1 MTMDDDYDKVAEKI
15 SRDEFE
21 RRVLEK
27 VKEFQGLLTREGA
40 VSIIASEL
48 GITQAKRPRDV
59 TIKISDIQEGMSNI
73 DMVGKVTRIS
83 DVKQFTRKATG
94 DVGRVMNVVLADET
108 GTLRI
113 SLWDEQTEM
122 PLAPGDVLRVTG
134 GFAKKGFNDAIELSV
149 TRRGSIEK
157 SEAEI
162 DVPIAKEELCSI
174 VDIQEGMSNITIIG
188 VVAGVSDV
196 REYERDGRSFK
207 VCSLFLNDGTGQ
219 TRVSLWNAHAEATK
233 SMGVGDAI
241 KLSGCYSR
249 MGFSGVEIQT
259 NAYTRIDTNPDT
271 LGLTLPTIDSEVAL
285 GDVTAEHQFFNVHGV
300 VVAVFEPRTF
310 QRDDGTSGAV
320 GSLELRDDTGSCR
333 VTLWDEKADMLST
346 LAPGVSISL
355 EGCSAREG
363 LEGIEISLGRQ
374 GRITFCIPD
383 EAACALRPEGLARV
397 LEAKDGAIKALTR
410 EGDIT
415 LVSGVTDVVP
425 GDLVSYTGSVSGQT
439 VEGAEVSPSSEQY
452 PSLED
457 LLEPPER
464 TLAEL
469 SAGDV
474 AMVRGL
480 VRVSSSVQDCNLLR
494 LDDGT
499 GVMTGYAPQA
509 VEPGSEY
516 RARAYAFDSGGAL
529 EFVTRDITPLDMEQE
544 AYRLLACIG
553 EDNIE

>member
-1 MTMDDDYDKVAEKI
+1 MADDYDKVAEKI

-21 RRVLEK
+21 RRVQEK
-27 VKEFQGLLTREGA
+27 IKEFQGLLTREGA

-48 GITQAKRPRDV
+48 GITQAKKPRDV
-59 TIKISDIQEGMSNI
+59 TIKIADIQEGMSNI

-108 GTLRI
+108 GSLRI
-113 SLWDEQTEM
+113 SMWDEQTEM

-134 GFAKKGFNDAIELSV
+134 GFAKKGFTGGIELSV
-149 TRRGSIEK
+149 TRRGTIEK
-157 SEAEI
+157 SEAEV
-162 DVPIAKEELCSI
+162 DVPVAKEERCTI
-174 VDIQEGMSNITIIG
+174 ADIQEGMSNITIIG

-219 TRVSLWNAHAEATK
+219 ARVSLWNAHAEATK
-233 SMGVGDAI
+233 GMNVGDAI

-249 MGFSGVEIQT
+249 MGFSGIEVQT
-259 NAYTRIDTNPDT
+259 NAYTRIDTAPDT
-271 LGLTLPTIDSEVAL
+271 QGLTLPTIDSEVAL
-285 GDVTAEHQFFNVHGV
+285 GDVTAEHQFFNVRGV

-310 QRDDGTSGAV
+310 QRDDGTSGNV

-383 EAACALRPEGLARV
+383 EATCALRPEGLARV

-415 LVSGVTDVVP
+415 IVSDVIDVVP
-425 GDLVSYTGSVSGQT
+425 GDLISYKGTVNGQT
-439 VEGAEVSPSSEQY
+439 VEGADVAPSSEQY

-457 LLEPPER
+457 LLEPPVR

-469 SAGDV
+469 SAGTV
-474 AMVRGL
+474 AMVRGI
-480 VRVSSSVQDCNLLR
+480 VRVSSSVRGCNLLR

-499 GVMTGYAPQA
+499 EVMTGYAPQE
-509 VEPGSEY
+509 VEPGTEY
-516 RARAYAFDSGGAL
+516 TARAYAFDSGGAV
-529 EFVTRDITPLDMEQE
+529 EFVTRDIAPLDMERE